1 MADIKNS
8 VKITLGYNGTDFQ
21 RNMKFDDVANSALA
35 DVKAKV
41 KAVNASLAGGTA
53 GGLSTFFRADDYDA
67 TDPENIIGNFSSIV
81 AAQIDSFE
89 VTYIDLSEE
98 G

>member
-21 RNMKFDDVANSALA
+21 RNMKFDDVANSALSG
-35 DVKAKV
+35 VKTKC
-41 KAVNASLAGGTA
+41 KAVNASLAAGTA
-53 GGLSTFFRADDYDA
+53 GGLSTFFLADDYDA
-67 TDPENIIGNFSSIV
+67 TDPENIIGNFNGIV
-81 AAQIDSFE
+81 AAQIDSSE